1 MAKKNINEEFAE
13 FDQEIEE
20 AKKPE
25 KIDKTSDEYLNQLV
39 PVKLVKDKQHTRDQ
53 IVRVNGYAY
62 QIQRGKTVLVP
73 RFVKEVLDNA
83 ERQAQE
89 ALERSQELQINPNDL
104 AFK

>member
-1 MAKKNINEEFAE
+1 MAKKNINEEFSE

-20 AKKPE
+20 AKNPE

>member
-1 MAKKNINEEFAE
+1 MAKKNINEEFSE
-13 FDQEIEE
+13 FDQEIEA
-20 AKKPE
+20 AKNPE